1 MDLCAIIDYVQNHD
15 VIVTVVGFGITAISI
30 YISSKSAARQLKL
43 TKYPQIIMNILPDIV
58 EYNPSTGLTNINV
71 ILVNEGESAAINIK
85 LNYQTYGFKS
95 KLYTCP
101 HLSSIHRTE
110 EMFIP
115 IDMRGNVQN
124 GANDINLD
132 FTITY
137 QNIFHVETT
146 LNAKYT
152 LIRCDYIPNQ
162 KIVYRVEPKEITYN
176 QDFEYKY

>member
-15 VIVTVVGFGITAISI
+15 VIITLVGFVITAISI
-30 YISSKSAARQLKL
+30 YISSDSATKQLKL

-85 LNYQTYGFKS
+85 LTCQIEG
-95 KLYTCP
+95 LRGEIYTCP

-115 IDMRGNVQN
+115 INIESNVQK
-124 GANDINLD
+124 GINDINLD

-152 LIRCDYIPNQ
+152 LIRCDCISNQ
-162 KIVYRVEPKEITYN
+162 KIVYRVTPKEITYK
-176 QDFEYKY
+176 QDF